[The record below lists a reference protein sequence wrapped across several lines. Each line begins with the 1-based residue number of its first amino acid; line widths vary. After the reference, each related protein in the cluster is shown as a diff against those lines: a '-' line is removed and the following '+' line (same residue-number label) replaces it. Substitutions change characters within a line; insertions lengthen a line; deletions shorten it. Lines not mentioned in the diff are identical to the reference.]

1 MEAQNEKFLTIEEYE
16 NALRY
21 ITNSMHRT
29 QFLLMG
35 DAGLRVTEVCN
46 LR

>member
-1 MEAQNEKFLTIEEYE
+1 MESTNEKFLTIDEYE

-21 ITNSMHRT
+21 ITNITHRT